1 MNETLS
7 HEKKALSAKAIEKMK
22 SGDKDKSDI
31 GENVGLSCSYNKT
44 VNKSLLLL
52 TTVLITFELI
62 YFYSSS

>member
-31 GENVGLSCSYNKT
+31 GENVGLGVSCGKT
-44 VNKSLLLL
+44 GKKAFSIDIEVQLMVQLNS
-52 TTVLITFELI
+52 I
-62 YFYSSS
+62 

>member
-31 GENVGLSCSYNKT
+31 GENVGLRVSCGKT
-44 VNKSLLLL
+44 GKKAFSIDIEVP
-52 TTVLITFELI
+52 
-62 YFYSSS
+62 